1 VASAYLRTIEF
12 KVKDQALKQSLDKT
26 GKKLSNIE
34 KGVASINKQFENLA
48 KSLKGIAVEF
58 KQIATVLSKIEKRGK
73 TGAGSAKELSKSAIG
88 MKRLIKLKQQL
99 DDTGPLFSGTGK
111 GKNFNRSLK
120 SVRKLLDTLGGAK
133 GRLGETEA
141 ALARQAAAFNTI
153 AANTRFATKK
163 AGDYNT
169 ALFGMTKAEQALRFS
184 QLQRIEV
191 QRKLYTSGG
200 GHQGFKNIDSL
211 LGMEANIG
219 KKGGIAKNIASLSI
233 YRGELQKA
241 LSLVTLESKEYKDID
256 AAIAR
261 INKLLSGSTE
271 IKTKEVTTDKQLN
284 KLAKE
289 RERIEKRKQ
298 TLMKEAQKFTLQTI
312 RDLGKFAGRGL
323 GELGGVLGGK
333 RGPLP
338 QLVAGGA
345 SLEFIKKMITFVPFV
360 NKKLKAQIRYWSEV
374 GQKAIPVLGGISI
387 AYRGLSDV
395 LGAASW
401 VKGAIS
407 GFVEFESTAA
417 NIIWSVERNYQSA
430 FSSMGRLIRQLPEIA
445 AAAAYA
451 MPQAFG
457 GPGMGWKDMRAD
469 GELEAIGYNA
479 KDTLLGDRLSQR
491 RPSRV
496 QTYSKKLESQKK
508 RLGALNT
515 EDDDYLRIKQ
525 EVHKWERL
533 ITAEKEKQAVIER
546 EFRGTV
552 NTLESQN
559 AKEALRLQKDKLG
572 YTKDELDVG
581 KRRNKL
587 YNKSTKGY
595 ERLVEYGGKMLT
607 VEQRIAQ
614 VQDRKQRKKMAKERL
629 GENLMLGAG
638 FPLLFGGG
646 VGSVGGGVLGAG
658 LQNLTG
664 SQGFGA
670 QIFLSA
676 IGQQLDT
683 FVGKITTL
691 GKAFNVLNP
700 DVEAVISSLG
710 ETNTAYGKHLEMLKK
725 IEGEGAAMQEA
736 TRAVEKIIGK
746 KGLGKIKEL
755 GQDATDLGNE
765 WQKVMLRMQAS
776 IANLITRT
784 GILKALSDSMAKG
797 TAFQKANL
805 AVITGTASPE
815 LQKLWAAYDKQNT
828 WAGSH
833 ENFMQNVSPNPFTRP
848 LNEDGSFKFPTQV
861 ELRDLIANQF
871 TKDQNNSGLYGKGAD
886 KLYSLDKKKQ
896 DLERIIELGTVEA
909 GIQQQIAEEVAA
921 QGFTLETI
929 DADLLE
935 VIKKKVRDL
944 EITKEQ
950 AAEVVKLEN
959 IYKQIAQTIEDGLV
973 NAIEGAIDG
982 TKTLG
987 QVASSVFRQIGRM
1000 MLQYGV
1006 NSLMGSL
1013 PGKMGE
1019 YFSKRAAGGPVT
1031 GDTPYIVGEK
1041 GPELFVP
1048 NSSGNI
1054 VPNHAMGGSMVV
1066 NVDASGSSAEG
1077 DDDRS
1082 RQLGELIG
1090 AAVQSEIIRQQRPGG
1105 TLY

>member
-1 VASAYLRTIEF
+1 MASAYLRTIEF
-12 KVKDQALKQSLDKT
+12 KVKDQALKQSVDKL
-26 GKKLSNIE
+26 GKSLGNID
-34 KGVASINKQFENLA
+34 KSVAAINKQFGNLA
-48 KSLKGIAVEF
+48 KSLKGIGTEF
-58 KQIATVLSKIEKRGK
+58 KQIATTLSKIDKRGK
-73 TGAGSAKELSKSAIG
+73 TGGGSAKELSKSAIG

-111 GKNFNRSLK
+111 STDFNKSLK

-191 QRKLYTSGG
+191 QRKLYTSGA

-261 INKLLSGSTE
+261 INKLLSGNTE

-323 GELGGVLGGK
+323 GELGGVLTGQ

-374 GQKAIPVLGGISI
+374 GQKAIPVLGCISI

-395 LGAASW
+395 LGAANW
-401 VKGAIS
+401 VTGAIA

-451 MPQAFG
+451 MPQFFG

-479 KDTLLGDRLSQR
+479 KDTLLGDRLSKR

-496 QTYSKKLESQKK
+496 QTYSKKLESQKR
-508 RLGALNT
+508 RLSALNV

-533 ITAEKEKQAVIER
+533 ITVEKEKQLMIDR
-546 EFRGTV
+546 EFRGKV
-552 NTLESQN
+552 DTLEAQN
-559 AKEALRLQKDKLG
+559 SKEALKLQKDKLG
-572 YTKDELDVG
+572 YTQDELDVG

-595 ERLVEYGGKMLT
+595 ERLVNYGGKMLT
-607 VEQRIAQ
+607 IEQRIEE
-614 VQDRKQRKKMAKERL
+614 VQNRKQRKKMARERL

-683 FVGKITTL
+683 FVGKISTL

-700 DVEAVISSLG
+700 DVDAVISSLG

-725 IEGEGAAMQEA
+725 IEGEGAAMKEA
-736 TRAVEKIIGK
+736 ELAVKRIIGK
-746 KGLGKIKEL
+746 EGLAKIKGLGDDATEL
-755 GQDATDLGNE
+755 GNQWA
-765 WQKVMLRMQAS
+765 KVMLRMQAS
-776 IANLITRT
+776 IAALITRT
-784 GILKALSDSMAKG
+784 GILKALSESMAKG
-797 TAFQKANL
+797 TDFQKANL
-805 AVITGTASPE
+805 AVVSGTASPE
-815 LQKLWAAYDKQNT
+815 LQSLWKAYQGQNT
-828 WAGSH
+828 WQGSAK
-833 ENFMQNVSPNPFTRP
+833 NLGQNLIMRQRNP
-848 LNEDGSFKFPTQV
+848 DGSFKFPTQR
-861 ELRDLIANQF
+861 ELRPMIIDQWR
-871 TKDQNNSGLYGKGAD
+871 KDQATSPSLGGLYGKGAD
-886 KLYSLDKKKQ
+886 KVAALAQEEQKLKDI
-896 DLERIIELGTVEA
+896 LHLGSTQA
-909 GIQQQIAEEVAA
+909 GIEEKIRNMKKDQI
-921 QGFTLETI
+921 TLSEK
-929 DADLLE
+929 DYR
-935 VIKKKVRDL
+935 K
-944 EITKEQ
+944 
-950 AAEVVKLEN
+950 KLEGN
-959 IYKQIAQTIEDGLV
+959 AQLREAIDIYKDIGRTIEDGIV
-973 NAIEGAIDG
+973 SAIEGAIKG

-987 QVASSVFRQIGRM
+987 EVANSVLNQLSSKFLKLGINKLLGGLPIIGD
-1000 MLQYGV
+1000 LF
-1006 NSLMGSL
+1006 
-1013 PGKMGE
+1013 KAE
-1019 YFSKRAAGGPVT
+1019 GGPVS
-1031 GDTPYIVGEK
+1031 GGSPYIVGEK

-1077 DDDRS
+1077 DSDRS